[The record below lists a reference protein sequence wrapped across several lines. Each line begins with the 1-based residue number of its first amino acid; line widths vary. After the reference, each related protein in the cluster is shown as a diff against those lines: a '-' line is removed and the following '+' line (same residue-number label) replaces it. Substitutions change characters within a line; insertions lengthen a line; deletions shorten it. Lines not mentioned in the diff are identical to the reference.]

1 MGDLLNQIN
10 PLYDPNTQ
18 IGRMLQEGRIRERV
32 QGTQQQ
38 PQDNPGQRHLLTGHK
53 PVVVQW
59 QELSRDINR
68 RNREQR
74 ELNIH
79 STGDSATVVDETAY
93 GKDTQQALMRQTLS
107 VVDDLWH
114 DIQTSANKHG
124 WDHLS
129 DILQD
134 VSPQWGDQRV
144 AKFLQNNLV
153 MLQNYPTLNHAL
165 ANMRDNEFIDMHV
178 ASSDYNQAIN
188 PKTGKIS
195 ETWLREALTN
205 TEKGNGVRN
214 PSKTDENGDVIDNF
228 RGQFESMAML
238 LGKDPE
244 AWYEECKTTED
255 DGKRMLTDSSSE
267 AIENTLGSYNARL
280 TAYGLRIT
288 DDYSNPDND
297 NTVYAKTRY
306 MNNSFD
312 DEQEYQRMNV
322 AMYYPWNESP
332 QFTSKTS
339 QWKQAEGM
347 ERINRYQVQSDIDYW
362 FNRGYLQMTDDDASV
377 VLSPKGMKAYENGGI
392 KNQRAVEYA
401 AQVEQARQADP
412 KAGIQPFD
420 SNDTMNDLQRE
431 FHNWINKSFYADEQG
446 NSDPTASYDLN
457 NADQQGGD
465 IGQYV
470 YEIGSQNGFVWPTR
484 QHLQERIMREAGPRQ
499 EALRQSIQSAGLVEK
514 EPLTKQQEIEKAAET
529 AAGEIRKNMIT
540 QFALGGDLKA
550 AEKIGNW
557 ELQKKMDA
565 YNTEGLSD
573 EDMEILRT
581 AIRSGEGAG
590 NISLRR
596 EMKRVERM
604 HSRRLSKN
612 NQGQKPTTYDPR
624 IMMPRSTRPQ
634 TPITGNTELNVE
646 DLI

>member
-38 PQDNPGQRHLLTGHK
+38 PQDKPGQRYMLTGHK

-59 QELSRDINR
+59 QDLSRDINR
-68 RNREQR
+68 RNREQG

-93 GKDTQQALMRQTLS
+93 GKDTQQALMKQTLS

-114 DIQTSANKHG
+114 DIQTSAKKHG

-129 DILQD
+129 NILQD
-134 VSPQWGDQRV
+134 VSLQWGDKR
-144 AKFLQNNLV
+144 AAEFIQNNLV

-165 ANMRDNEFIDMHV
+165 ANMRDNEFIDMHI

-214 PSKTDENGDVIDNF
+214 PSKKDENGDVIDNY
-228 RGQFESMAML
+228 RGQFDSMAML

-255 DGKRMLTDSSSE
+255 DGRRMLTDSSSE

-288 DDYSNPDND
+288 DDYGNPDND
-297 NTVYAKTRY
+297 NTVYSKTRY
-306 MNNSFD
+306 MSNDFND
-312 DEQEYQRMNV
+312 DQEYQRMNV
-322 AMYYPWNESP
+322 AMYYPWNDSP
-332 QFTSKTS
+332 KFKGKTS

-347 ERINRYQVQSDIDYW
+347 ERINRYQAQSDIDYW
-362 FNRGYLQMTDDDASV
+362 FSKGYLQMTDDDMSV
-377 VLSPKGMKAYENGGI
+377 VLSPKGADAYDKGGF

-401 AQVEQARQADP
+401 AQVEQTRQQDP
-412 KAGIQPFD
+412 KAGIEPFD
-420 SNDTMNDLQRE
+420 ANDTMEDKQRE
-431 FHNWINKSFYADEQG
+431 FHNWINQTFYADQQG
-446 NSDPTASYDLN
+446 QSDPTAMYDLN
-457 NADQQGGD
+457 NADQQGGG
-465 IGQYV
+465 IGQYI
-470 YEIGSQNGFVWPTR
+470 YEYGNDNGFVWPTR

-499 EALRQSIQSAGLVEK
+499 KALRKAIEAAGLANI
-514 EPLTKQQEIEKAAET
+514 EPLTEKQEIKKAAET
-529 AAGEIRKNMIT
+529 AARNIYRGMVM
-540 QFALGGDLKA
+540 QFALGDDLNA
-550 AEKIGNW
+550 AGEIINW
-557 ELQKKMDA
+557 ALQQKMDP
-565 YNTEGLSD
+565 YNTEELSE
-573 EDMEILRT
+573 EDMETLRT

-596 EMKRVERM
+596 EMKRCERM
-604 HSRRLSKN
+604 HSRQLSKN

-624 IMMPRSTRPQ
+624 IMIPRSTRPQ
-634 TPITGNTELNVE
+634 TPKTGNTERNIE